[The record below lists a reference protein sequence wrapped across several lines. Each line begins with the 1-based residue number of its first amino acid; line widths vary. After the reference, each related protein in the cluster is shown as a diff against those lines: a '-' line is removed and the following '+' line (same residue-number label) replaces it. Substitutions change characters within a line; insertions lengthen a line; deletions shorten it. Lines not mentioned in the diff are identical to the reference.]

1 MQIGT
6 VGIAMIEAE
15 KARKEEWTLS
25 RKIWEAVKN
34 RPDILAKN
42 LPKLLNSNV
51 SSTSSLVN
59 QLVKRGMLVSVP
71 ETMEEFKRRKPT
83 GAGRPSIKLHVSPEL
98 RGTYEWL
105 PLVRPAKE
113 PAPKPSPQVPKSEV
127 PKSEMPKLED
137 LTIKEARA
145 LYLELKKLFGEG

>member
-1 MQIGT
+1 M
-6 VGIAMIEAE
+6 
-15 KARKEEWTLS
+15 
-25 RKIWEAVKN
+25 KN

-42 LPKLLNSNV
+42 LPGLLNSNA

-83 GAGRPSIKLHVSPEL
+83 GAGRPSIKLRVSPEL

-113 PAPKPSPQVPKSEV
+113 PAPKPQPDAVKPNLVDSTVKEARALKPN
-127 PKSEMPKLED
+127 LED
-137 LTIKEARA
+137 LTIKEARE
-145 LYLELKKLFGEG
+145 LYLQLKKLFGED